1 MGRIL
6 FCDAL
11 QQSVFNWGAVCFQCL
26 ISSLLP
32 FLFLH
37 LFDYFIWF
45 FFIPFLGLWAVI
57 AMCVFCACAC
67 LFAFRG
73 CFRVSRTQPYLRVS
87 SGQVL
92 LVRTYDRI
100 RKYISPLLALMLGL
114 PCFSLMSVIDPPVIL
129 LLPLYVF
136 IFYNDFF
143 SIIAG
148 L

>member
-1 MGRIL
+1 M
-6 FCDAL
+6 
-11 QQSVFNWGAVCFQCL
+11 
-26 ISSLLP
+26 
-32 FLFLH
+32 
-37 LFDYFIWF
+37 
-45 FFIPFLGLWAVI
+45 
-57 AMCVFCACAC
+57 FCACAC

-136 IFYNDFF
+136 IFNNDFS

-148 L
+148 LQCSVNFLLYSKVTQLHIHGYILFLTYHAPS